1 MCTLYTKFDYICCMK
16 TKEEIIHRLK
26 NLEESYEENRKFL
39 REGKGATIGEIRQI
53 HVEQNILVAEMSML
67 RWVLGLNINDT
78 IPDDK
83 DNEK

>member
-1 MCTLYTKFDYICCMK
+1 MK
-16 TKEEIIHRLK
+16 TEEEIIHQLK
-26 NLEESYEENRKFL
+26 SLEESYEENLKFL
-39 REGKGATIGEIRQI
+39 REGKDATVGELRQI

-67 RWVLGLNINDT
+67 RWVLGLNDP

>member
-1 MCTLYTKFDYICCMK
+1 MK
-16 TKEEIIHRLK
+16 TKEEIIHQLK

-39 REGKGATIGEIRQI
+39 REGGDTTVGELRQI

>member
-1 MCTLYTKFDYICCMK
+1 MCTQYAKFHYICCMK
-16 TKEEIIHRLK
+16 TKEEIIHQLK

-39 REGKGATIGEIRQI
+39 REGKDATVGELRQI

-67 RWVLGLNINDT
+67 RWVLGLNINDP